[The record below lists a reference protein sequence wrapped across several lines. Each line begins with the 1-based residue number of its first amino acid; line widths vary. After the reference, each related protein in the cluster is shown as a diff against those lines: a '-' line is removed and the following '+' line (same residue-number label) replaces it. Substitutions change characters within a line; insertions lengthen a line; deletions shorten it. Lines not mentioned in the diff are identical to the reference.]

1 MVDQLINNNYITNI
15 IEIINNFFK
24 KKHPKSHDKKPQ
36 CIIIKE

>member
-24 KKHPKSHDKKPQ
+24 KNTQSHMIKSHNV
-36 CIIIKE
+36 